1 MNWIGELLQ
10 NVKVRRI
17 EKAQF
22 FCIRKDAYVKL
33 FVLHHADGTTT
44 ASVRTDRTLENE
56 LLFLGNGTKARAFY
70 DDMERKQEERYQLVL
85 AEVRKMCG
93 GKLPHED

>member
-44 ASVRTDRTLENE
+44 ASVRTDENE
-56 LLFLGNGTKARAFY
+56 LLCLGNGTKARTFY

-85 AEVRKMCG
+85 AEVRKICG